1 MEGIAR
7 RNILRK
13 RDKGPVQMVTN
24 IALRGIDISR
34 WRGLADNQEFFYKCG
49 TGNLLC

>member
-7 RNILRK
+7 RNILQK